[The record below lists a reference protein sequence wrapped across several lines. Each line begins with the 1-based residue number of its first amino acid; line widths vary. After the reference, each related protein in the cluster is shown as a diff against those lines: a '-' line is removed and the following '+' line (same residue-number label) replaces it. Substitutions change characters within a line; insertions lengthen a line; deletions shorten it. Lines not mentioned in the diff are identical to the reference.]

1 MTRRRIYIAGAY
13 EGPTLF
19 ATFANMRRGLVLGYR
34 MLKAG
39 YAPFVP
45 WLAWTLSLIGP
56 IEREE
61 YLAYSMAWLEVAE
74 AVLVVPRSENS
85 RGTAAEIARAEELGK
100 PVFYSRGACDS
111 YFRLKEPRDAN

>member
-1 MTRRRIYIAGAY
+1 MTRYRIYIAGAY
-13 EGPTLF
+13 EGLTLF
-19 ATFANMRRGLVLGYR
+19 DTFANMRRGLVLGYR

-45 WLAWTLSLIGP
+45 WLDWTLSLIGP

-61 YLAYSMAWLEVAE
+61 YLAYSMAWMEVAE

-85 RGTAAEIARAEELGK
+85 RGTAAEVARAEELGI
-100 PVFYSRGACDS
+100 PVFYNRGALDE
-111 YFRLKEPRDAN
+111 YFQLQE